1 MLHSKRLV
9 WENRGQVFEAR
20 TVLKTLN
27 FPTVDLGNLKQWWIL
42 AIYACRSHHT
52 QDAITRAQTKIS
64 NNLLVDKGVVIAFH
78 IIACTNPAVAF
89 VTNLKNTLNSLKAL
103 SSRRCSVYKLNQ
115 IRLVNACVLNAQLS
129 CFSTKLR
136 KLHLLQSLFGKR
148 WLACLALLAILVAL
162 VVLSTIA
169 RRTLLVVGVCVFLCL
184 LALLS
189 RFFWLSITMSTT
201 CCTRTRTPWTLC
213 WSCIGICYCT
223 RSLLLSCTILL
234 LNTTLLF
241 SKVLLSRIVILAS
254 CTLCLCFSKGRSR
267 SYLCRRLSCVL
278 NNLGKAISVY
288 NVRRNLATCLDLS
301 QDLCLCNFK
310 GTLMKSTLF
319 HLFFARTATTALWWL
334 CNACCVHS
342 LCHNS
347 LYRTTRLGLFF
358 SWTTATTLCSG

>member
-1 MLHSKRLV
+1 M
-9 WENRGQVFEAR
+9 
-20 TVLKTLN
+20 
-27 FPTVDLGNLKQWWIL
+27 
-42 AIYACRSHHT
+42 
-52 QDAITRAQTKIS
+52 
-64 NNLLVDKGVVIAFH
+64 
-78 IIACTNPAVAF
+78 
-89 VTNLKNTLNSLKAL
+89 NT
-103 SSRRCSVYKLNQ
+103 C
-115 IRLVNACVLNAQLS
+115 ILNAQLS

-201 CCTRTRTPWTLC
+201 CCACTCASWTLC
-213 WSCIGICYCT
+213 WSCLGICCCT

-241 SKVLLSRIVILAS
+241 SKVLLSPIGILAS

-267 SYLCRRLSCVL
+267 GYLRRRLSCVL
-278 NNLGKAISVY
+278 NNLGKAIGVY
-288 NVRRNLATCLDLS
+288 NVRRDLATCLDLS

-319 HLFFARTATTALWWL
+319 HLFFARTATAALWWL

-347 LYRTTRLGLFF
+347 LYRTTRLSLFF
-358 SWTTATTLCSG
+358 SWTTATTLSSR